1 MEAALHDTAAAALEA
16 LRAAGFQ
23 HAQATASATLVHEL
37 NAQDNEPA
45 LLRSVDSRTLT
56 LTGIVDGRLARS
68 QMTTPDASA
77 LRQCAARL
85 LDDAR
90 AAPPDDGHA
99 VSSGQQLRLVQG
111 PQAADPQRLTT
122 AMRELLDY
130 RKNTTPA
137 MHLESVIAAHELRR
151 SHTLTTGGS
160 DLAADVGC
168 YGIVAMGTAREGGR
182 TSSFAYTGG
191 NTDDLGA
198 VDATELFG
206 LGAMMR
212 DTVRQTDAQPLGEKF
227 VGDVILA
234 PNAVEDLVGWLLEQL
249 RDSALL
255 AGTSLYRER
264 VGDAIA
270 APAFT
275 LTGQFDLPG
284 VACISSDGG
293 FVAPATP
300 VVRAGVLQR
309 LLPSLYA
316 SRKTGLPHAPT
327 AGSGWVIDP
336 GTTPLAEMV
345 GAVPR
350 GALVGRLSMGR
361 PAANG
366 DFSGVIKNSFRVRG
380 GELAGS
386 LSETMITG
394 NVAAMLRDV
403 VAASRER
410 QDGGGSRFP
419 WLRIAGLHFS

>member
-1 MEAALHDTAAAALEA
+1 MQATLHDTAAAALEA
-16 LRAAGFQ
+16 LRGAGFQ

-45 LLRSVDSRTLT
+45 LLRSVDSRVLT
-56 LTGIVDGRLARS
+56 LVGIVDGRLARS
-68 QMTTPDASA
+68 QLTTPAASA
-77 LRQCAARL
+77 LRDCAARL

-99 VSSGQQLRLVQG
+99 VSSGQHLRLVQG

-130 RKNTTPA
+130 RRTTTPA

-168 YGIVAMGTAREGGR
+168 YGIVAMGTAREGNR

-191 NTDDLGA
+191 NCDELGA
-198 VDATELFG
+198 VPATELFG

-249 RDSALL
+249 RDGALL

-264 VGDAIA
+264 VGEAIA

-284 VACISSDGG
+284 VACLSADG
-293 FVAPATP
+293 FVAPPTP
-300 VVRAGVLQR
+300 VVGSGVLQT

-327 AGSGWVIDP
+327 AGAGWVIDA
-336 GTTPLAEMV
+336 GTTPLTGMV
-345 GAVPR
+345 GGVQH

-366 DFSGVIKNSFRVRG
+366 NFSGVIKNSFRVRG

-394 NVAAMLRDV
+394 NVAAMLRDI
-403 VAASRER
+403 VAVSRER